1 MLVLKPRGARAD
13 KLDPVVRAAL
23 LKEEAKRLLAKPK
36 SAEPK
41 LDTRSLAHKQK
52 LFEEKWKAL
61 DMQCPAPKLTAYSAD
76 RQAAIWLGDLSKFP
90 CREGS
95 TPLDNM
101 LCVYGEMVGQPGL
114 FEGKWS
120 RFKLLTE
127 TGFNWHEALNTLYLE
142 VT

>member
-52 LFEEKWKAL
+52 LFEEKWLAL
-61 DMQCPAPKLTAYSAD
+61 DMQCPAPKLQPNVAD
-76 RQAAIWLGDLSKFP
+76 RQAGIWLGDLSKFP

-95 TPLDNM
+95 TPLDSLLRAYADM
-101 LCVYGEMVGQPGL
+101 IGQPEL
-114 FEGKWS
+114 FDGKRS
-120 RFKLLTE
+120 RFQLLTE

-142 VT
+142 IT